1 MKKLFTSIACVLA
14 LCVGGTAAWAAS
26 APSRVSTP
34 VPSYDKGINIIPR
47 PKQLQELKLPAF
59 RLTATTPVI
68 ASGDSAVTIARFFT
82 EKINRSTGFSLRV
95 VPGAK
100 ATQQAIFVRI
110 DPKLALGD
118 EGYTLNSSSRGVE
131 IVGRSAKALFW
142 GFQSLM
148 QLLPAEVESA
158 GKVGTL
164 PTTAWTIPAVRI
176 SDEPAFEYRGVMVDV
191 CRHFL
196 TVDEMKKHIDI
207 ISMFKI
213 NKLHW
218 HLTEDQGWRI
228 EIKKYPRLTE
238 VGAWRIEGDGSR
250 YGGFYT

>member
-1 MKKLFTSIACVLA
+1 MTRGSTLSLVLSNFRNSSS
-14 LCVGGTAAWAAS
+14 L
-26 APSRVSTP
+26 
-34 VPSYDKGINIIPR
+34 
-47 PKQLQELKLPAF
+47 LF

-142 GFQSLM
+142 G
-148 QLLPAEVESA
+148 
-158 GKVGTL
+158 
-164 PTTAWTIPAVRI
+164 
-176 SDEPAFEYRGVMVDV
+176 
-191 CRHFL
+191 
-196 TVDEMKKHIDI
+196 
-207 ISMFKI
+207 
-213 NKLHW
+213 
-218 HLTEDQGWRI
+218 
-228 EIKKYPRLTE
+228 
-238 VGAWRIEGDGSR
+238 SR
-250 YGGFYT
+250 A

>member
-1 MKKLFTSIACVLA
+1 MACALA
-14 LCVGGTAAWAAS
+14 LCVGGTAAWAAN

-110 DPKLALGD
+110 DPSSPLAM
-118 EGYTLNSSSRGVE
+118 RA
-131 IVGRSAKALFW
+131 IR
-142 GFQSLM
+142 
-148 QLLPAEVESA
+148 
-158 GKVGTL
+158 
-164 PTTAWTIPAVRI
+164 
-176 SDEPAFEYRGVMVDV
+176 
-191 CRHFL
+191 
-196 TVDEMKKHIDI
+196 
-207 ISMFKI
+207 
-213 NKLHW
+213 
-218 HLTEDQGWRI
+218 
-228 EIKKYPRLTE
+228 
-238 VGAWRIEGDGSR
+238 
-250 YGGFYT
+250 